1 MHKLGALSAHVTH
14 ATLLAEALS
23 RLDRDDDA
31 LEILDVADE
40 IVQADDFDAQ
50 VRSGSV
56 RARIS
61 ARQGRLAEADRLSS
75 VVLETIAATD
85 AIVLHGETLVTRAEV
100 LRASGSLAASEA
112 ALRQALELFERK
124 ENIVQAEQTRTLLA
138 AAGVSG
144 LPGRVDES
152 DSRT

>member
-1 MHKLGALSAHVTH
+1 MTH

-31 LEILDVADE
+31 LEILDVAEE
-40 IVQADDFDAQ
+40 IVQADDFDAR
-50 VRSGSV
+50 VRSGSI

-75 VVLETIAATD
+75 VALESIAGTD
-85 AIVLHGETLVTRAEV
+85 AIVLHGEALVTRAEV
-100 LRASGSLAASEA
+100 LRASGSLAASKA

-124 ENIVQAEQTRTLLA
+124 ENIVQAEQTRALIVGHPFRT
-138 AAGVSG
+138 
-144 LPGRVDES
+144 GRI
-152 DSRT
+152 R

>member
-61 ARQGRLAEADRLSS
+61 ARHGRLAEADRLSS
-75 VVLETIAATD
+75 VVLEPIAATD
-85 AIVLHGETLVTRAEV
+85 AIVLHGETLISRAEV

-144 LPGRVDES
+144 LPGCVDES